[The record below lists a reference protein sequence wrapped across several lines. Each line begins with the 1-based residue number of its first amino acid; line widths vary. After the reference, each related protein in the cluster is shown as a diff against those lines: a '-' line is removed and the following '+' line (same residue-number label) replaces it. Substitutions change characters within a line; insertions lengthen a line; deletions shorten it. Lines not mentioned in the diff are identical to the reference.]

1 MKVIKKINNN
11 VAICVDN
18 NNHELIAFGKGIGF
32 PQMPYELTDLNK
44 IDRTY
49 YGVNQNYLGL
59 LDEIPEDIFE
69 ISAKIVDYAK
79 GKIMNEVNSNI
90 TFTLADHINFAIQRY
105 KKNMVIKMPFSY
117 DMQHLYETEM
127 RIGEVAV
134 KFINK
139 VLAIHLS
146 KDEAV
151 GIALH
156 FINSE
161 NMKTVKN
168 GEINEN
174 QVISDITSIIE
185 KEFHIE
191 ISKKGFNY
199 SRFVSHMQYLLKRKE
214 KDISI
219 ISENEKMFEMM
230 KTEYQETYDCV
241 LEIKRYI
248 EEKLGWNPSNEELLY
263 LMLHVNR
270 LCSREDCNR

>member
-105 KKNMVIKMPFSY
+105 KKNMVIKMGI
-117 DMQHLYETEM
+117 
-127 RIGEVAV
+127 RILWL
-134 KFINK
+134 NS
-139 VLAIHLS
+139 HS
-146 KDEAV
+146 K
-151 GIALH
+151 LH
-156 FINSE
+156 SFA
-161 NMKTVKN
+161 
-168 GEINEN
+168 
-174 QVISDITSIIE
+174 
-185 KEFHIE
+185 
-191 ISKKGFNY
+191 
-199 SRFVSHMQYLLKRKE
+199 
-214 KDISI
+214 
-219 ISENEKMFEMM
+219 
-230 KTEYQETYDCV
+230 
-241 LEIKRYI
+241 
-248 EEKLGWNPSNEELLY
+248 
-263 LMLHVNR
+263 
-270 LCSREDCNR
+270 